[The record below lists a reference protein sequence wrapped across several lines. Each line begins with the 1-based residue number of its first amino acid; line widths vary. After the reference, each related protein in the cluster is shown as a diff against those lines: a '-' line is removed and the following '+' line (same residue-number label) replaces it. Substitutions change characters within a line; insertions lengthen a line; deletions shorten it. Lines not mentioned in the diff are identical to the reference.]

1 MKTKSAIKSTLAV
14 ILAAATAL
22 LSFCSCSLGKTKIDI
37 EEHITVAYSSFN
49 KHAKADMTID
59 YDSIEA
65 LVDSEK
71 MKKYFAK
78 VNPEE
83 AELYDYFGDSA
94 SLWTFI
100 DVDFAQEYENLA
112 NGDIIVV
119 TATPSSEMESA
130 GETIE
135 DIEKGL
141 GISIKD
147 AEIKVEGLVDAKE
160 IDLLKDIDKYIA
172 FEGTNGKGTFKIE
185 IPEEAAFE
193 VDGFYFNP
201 FTAPKNGYRVVYNN
215 EDIGSIAYKLKSE
228 DNSGKIRTDYAK
240 GEICTII
247 FDYSELKAN
256 LEELG
261 YVAKAEEYEV
271 TVPDLGEY
279 ITSKDQLTQE
289 DMEILRNGLL
299 EHMTAEGY
307 ANPEIMAT
315 YYSKINP
322 GVVCDEDLKDI
333 FVCIIAAD
341 KQRIFTT
348 TRGAFIVEAYGIIKN
363 ADGEIRFET
372 EESWT
377 YYDSE
382 ESAIAAYNQNY
393 TLEKIS

>member
-100 DVDFAQEYENLA
+100 DIDFAQEYENLA

-160 IDLLKDIDKYIA
+160 IDLLKDIDKYIS
-172 FEGTNGKGTFKIE
+172 FEGTNGKGIVKIN
-185 IPEEAAFE
+185 IPEGTEYQI
-193 VDGFYFNP
+193 DDFYF
-201 FTAPKNGYRVVYNN
+201 KRSYQNGLDVVYNN
-215 EDIGSIAYKLKSE
+215 ESLGSLSYSVQPDE
-228 DNSGKIRTDYAK
+228 NGKTRTDYRK
-240 GEICTII
+240 GETCTVALS
-247 FDYSELKAN
+247 YSELKTN

-261 YVAKAEEYEV
+261 YVAKAEEYKV

-307 ANPEIMAT
+307 GNPEIMAT

-341 KQRIFTT
+341 EQRIFTT

>member
-100 DVDFAQEYENLA
+100 DIDFAQEYENLA

-172 FEGTNGKGTFKIE
+172 FEGTNGKGVVKIN
-185 IPEEAAFE
+185 IPEGTEYQI
-193 VDGFYFNP
+193 DDFYF
-201 FTAPKNGYRVVYNN
+201 KRSYQNGLDVVYNN
-215 EDIGSIAYKLKSE
+215 ESLGSLSYSIQPDE
-228 DNSGKIRTDYAK
+228 NGKTRTDYRK
-240 GEICTII
+240 GEICTVVLS
-247 FDYSELKAN
+247 YSQLKAN

-307 ANPEIMAT
+307 GSPEIMAT

-348 TRGAFIVEAYGIIKN
+348 ERGAFIVEAYGIIKN